1 MKEYIFA
8 HYWPEVWWEKYIID
22 ILFYKSAL
30 IKLSENSA
38 VHGVF
43 GLAAKFNKTNLHPL
57 VPCNRDPQLQV
68 VEDFSYLFSLKSNIC
83 KSWYLSPHLILNN
96 SDLIGE

>member
-8 HYWPEVWWEKYIID
+8 HYWPEVLWEKSIID

-30 IKLSENSA
+30 IKLSEN
-38 VHGVF
+38 GVF
-43 GLAAKFNKTNLHPL
+43 SLGAKFNKTNLHPP

-68 VEDFSYLFSLKSNIC
+68 VEDYSYLFSLKPNIC
-83 KSWYLSPHLILNN
+83 KSWYLSLHLILNS